1 MTLLTLKLSSKIIA
15 VNNTGVISQ
24 PTHLWKNG
32 MKSVEE
38 TCKQESDFSIIDIAA
53 KDLEDL
59 QEGLEKLQK
68 TLEG

>member
-32 MKSVEE
+32 LKSDEE
-38 TCKQESDFSIIDIAA
+38 TCKADFSIIDIAA